1 MPQEMKKCLVLLGTY
16 NGEKYLR
23 EQIDSILAQQDVE
36 VYIKASDDCS
46 TDGTALI
53 LEEYKTNF
61 PNFDY
66 SVNKENKNFTY
77 NFLDLFFSEAT
88 DEYDY
93 FAFSDQDDFWL
104 PDKLINAINKI
115 ELCDNEK
122 QKGVLYCSNLIVAD
136 ENLNKLGMQ
145 EDESIYKC
153 NKNNFIFENIAT
165 GCTIVF
171 DKTFKNQA
179 LKYYPVN
186 IRLHD
191 YWLFLIAAYTA
202 DYIYDFDG
210 YILYRQHSSNQIGSN
225 KKKWTWSNFKKFF
238 KYKGDQSKLAEQL
251 LIGYESEITDEQD
264 LENIRLVR
272 DYKRKFGSKL
282 KLLFKKRFKKR
293 KNNLILKI
301 KILFNK
307 L

>member
-1 MPQEMKKCLVLLGTY
+1 MKKCLVLLSTY
-16 NGEKYLR
+16 NGEKYVR
-23 EQIDSILAQQDVE
+23 EQIDSILAQQGVD

-46 TDGTALI
+46 KDGTVII
-53 LEEYKTNF
+53 LEEYKNNY

-66 SVNKENKNFTY
+66 TVNVTNKNFTY
-77 NFLDLFFSEAT
+77 NFLDLFFAEAT
-88 DEYDY
+88 DDYDY

-104 PDKLINAINKI
+104 PEKLSKAIQKI
-115 ELCDNEK
+115 EAAEPQKDN
-122 QKGVLYCSNLIVAD
+122 GVLYCSNLIVAD
-136 ENLNKLGMQ
+136 EHLNKVGMQ

-171 DKTFKNQA
+171 DKKFKNHA
-179 LKYYPVN
+179 LKYYPQN
-186 IRLHD
+186 IKLHD

-202 DYIYDFDG
+202 DYVYDFDG
-210 YILYRQHSSNQIGSN
+210 YILYRQHSANQIGSN

-238 KYKGDQSKLAEQL
+238 KYKGGQSKLAEQL
-251 LIGYESEITDEQD
+251 IFGYEKEITDEQD
-264 LENIRLVR
+264 LENIRLLR
-272 DYKRKFGSKL
+272 DYKRKAGAKL
-282 KLLFKKRFKKR
+282 KLLCKHRFKKR
-293 KNNLILKI
+293 RNNFILKL